1 MLEVKHMLELVS
13 KINEETQFSKVN
25 PFDLGG
31 LFQALPIKDFV
42 PTPKRSKKYDLGRIK
57 FFIDNPY
64 QIGLT
69 SLEEDEDGPVVITD
83 GNHRF
88 QAALLLG
95 LEKVEI
101 ERTFYR

>member
-1 MLEVKHMLELVS
+1 MLELVS
-13 KINEETQFSKVN
+13 KIDEETQFSKVK

-31 LFQALPIKDFV
+31 LEKARPIKDFV
-42 PTPKRSKKYDLGRIK
+42 PTLKRSKKYDLGRIK
-57 FFIDNPY
+57 FFIDTPD
-64 QIGLT
+64 QIGII
-69 SLEEDEDGPVVITD
+69 SLEEDEDGYVVITD

-101 ERTFYR
+101 ERTYR

>member
-1 MLEVKHMLELVS
+1 MLELVS
-13 KINEETQFSKVN
+13 KINEETQFSKVK

-31 LFQALPIKDFV
+31 LEKARPIKDFV
-42 PTPKRSKKYDLGRIK
+42 PTLKRTKKYDLGRIK
-57 FFIDNPY
+57 FFIDNPD
-64 QIGLT
+64 QIGII
-69 SLEEDEDGPVVITD
+69 SLEEEDGSVVITD

-101 ERTFYR
+101 EKTVLRT

>member
-1 MLEVKHMLELVS
+1 MLELVS
-13 KINEETQFSKVN
+13 KINEETRFSKMK

-31 LFQALPIKDFV
+31 LEKARPIKDFA
-42 PTPKRSKKYDLGRIK
+42 PTLKRNRKYDLGRIK
-57 FFIDNPY
+57 FFIDNPD
-64 QIGLT
+64 QIGII
-69 SLEEDEDGPVVITD
+69 SLEEDEDGSVVITD

-101 ERTFYR
+101 ERTFR

>member
-1 MLEVKHMLELVS
+1 MLELVS
-13 KINEETQFSKVN
+13 KINEETQFSKVK

-31 LFQALPIKDFV
+31 LEKARPIKDFA
-42 PTPKRSKKYDLGRIK
+42 PTLKRTKKYDLGRIK
-57 FFIDNPY
+57 FFIDNPD
-64 QIGLT
+64 QIGII
-69 SLEEDEDGPVVITD
+69 SLEEEDGSVVITD

-101 ERTFYR
+101 EKTVLRT

>member
-1 MLEVKHMLELVS
+1 MLEMVS
-13 KINEETQFSKVN
+13 KIDEETQFSKVK

-31 LFQALPIKDFV
+31 LEKALPIKKFA
-42 PTPKRSKKYDLGRIK
+42 PTLKRNKQYDLGRIK
-57 FFIDNPY
+57 FFLDNPD
-64 QIGLT
+64 QIGII
-69 SLEEDEDGPVVITD
+69 SLEEDEDGSVVITD

>member
-1 MLEVKHMLELVS
+1 MLEVKTMLELVS
-13 KINEETQFSKVN
+13 TIDKETQFSKVK

-31 LFQALPIKDFV
+31 LEKARPIKDFA
-42 PTPKRSKKYDLGRIK
+42 PTLKRTKKYDLGRIK
-57 FFIDNPY
+57 FFLDNPD
-64 QIGLT
+64 QIGVI
-69 SLEEDEDGPVVITD
+69 SLEEDEDGSVVITD

-101 ERTFYR
+101 ERTFR